1 MTQPDRIYLDNA
13 ATSWPK
19 PDSVYAAVDHY
30 QRKLGGPAGRSFYRE
45 AAEVERK
52 IDQARRA
59 VAVLLGVDQPNR
71 IVFTANGTDSL
82 NLAMHGILRSGDHA
96 ITSVVEHNSVLR
108 PLRFVEENH
117 GVKVTRVGCDGRGV
131 VDPDAIARA
140 IGHRT
145 KMIVL
150 VHASN
155 VTGALQPVSEVGKIA
170 REHGVLFLVDAA
182 QSLGH
187 RPVDAKQLG
196 ADLLAA
202 PGHKG
207 LLGPLGT
214 GILYIGPRVEEQMM
228 SVRQGGTGTESQQD
242 RQPDSL
248 PDKYEAGNH
257 NVPGIVGLG
266 ASLIYLH
273 NQEPD
278 AIARHNAQLTGRLL
292 DGLSDISGVAIH
304 GPADASKQVG
314 VVSIT
319 LSDYDPQEAAG
330 MLDAAYRIQVRP
342 GLQCAPLMHQSLG
355 TAAGGGTVRFS
366 LGSFTTDR
374 QIDTAISA
382 VSELASTA
390 VGVSRQASKS

>member
-30 QRKLGGPAGRSFYRE
+30 QRELGSPAGRSFYRE
-45 AAEVERK
+45 AAEVERM

-59 VAVLLGVDQPNR
+59 VADLLGVDQPNR

-82 NLAMHGILRSGDHA
+82 NLAIHGILRSGDHA

-108 PLRFVEENH
+108 PLRFLEEHH

-140 IGHRT
+140 IGRRT

-155 VTGALQPVSEVGKIA
+155 VTGALQPVAEVGKIA

-214 GILYIGPRVEEQMM
+214 GILYVGPRVEEQMT

-266 ASLIYLH
+266 AGLVFLQ
-273 NQEPD
+273 NQGLD
-278 AIARHNAQLTGRLL
+278 AIARHDAQLTGRLL
-292 DGLSDISGVAIH
+292 EGLSDIRGVVIH
-304 GPADASKQVG
+304 GPADASKQAG

-319 LSDYDPQEAAG
+319 LTGYDPQEAAS
-330 MLDAAYRIQVRP
+330 MLDAAHRIQVRP

-355 TAAGGGTVRFS
+355 TAVGGGTVRFS
-366 LGSFTTDR
+366 LGPFTTDR
-374 QIDTAISA
+374 QIDTAVSA

-390 VGVSRQASKS
+390 VGMSHQAGQS